1 MSYRTIVI
9 LLLFIIVQV
18 SAFAQPDT
26 LRITADSLTV
36 NDFVPRQLTK
46 SEQISLKIDSLV
58 SQAITSEAFPGCV
71 IHTLYKGEE
80 LFSKSYGFHTY
91 DSLQPMNFYD
101 IFDLASVSKNTGGVL
116 AMMKL
121 YEMGLVR
128 LDDPLKDYVEGFGW
142 NKRGRSTIREAM
154 SHQAGLQSWIKFY
167 EEIKKNNGKYKS
179 KTLAEQQSED
189 YPFKAADGKYVH
201 KDFYQ
206 KIKKMIRRSTY
217 HKEKKYIYS
226 DLFFYLVPEI
236 VTNLTGM
243 GYEEFLRYHYYDSL
257 EAATIGFNPLLN
269 YDASSIVPTEIDTF
283 FRMENI
289 HGTVHD
295 EGAILMKG
303 VSGHAGL
310 FANATDLSRVWQM
323 LLNGG
328 EYDGK
333 RYLKPA
339 TIELFSSYQY
349 PSNDSR
355 RGLGFDKPLLVYD
368 PKLSSVAKDAS
379 VYSFGHSG
387 YTGTFVW
394 VDPMHD
400 LLYIFLS
407 NRVYPSRDHRA
418 IYELNVR
425 PQIHTW
431 LYDLISLESAENVEN
446 FEKN

>member
-26 LRITADSLTV
+26 LKITADSLHT
-36 NDFVPRQLTK
+36 NDSIHRQLTK

-58 SQAITSEAFPGCV
+58 SRAIASEAFPGCV

-310 FANATDLSRVWQM
+310 FANAADLSRVWQM

-328 EYDGK
+328 EYEGK

-431 LYDLISLESAENVEN
+431 LYDLISPESAENVEN

>member
-9 LLLFIIVQV
+9 LLLFINVQV
-18 SAFAQPDT
+18 SALAQSNSLSVAADSIPITDT
-26 LRITADSLTV
+26 LTEQ
-36 NDFVPRQLTK
+36 PTK
-46 SEQISLKIDSLV
+46 LEIISSRIDSLV
-58 SQAITSEAFPGCV
+58 STAIGQEAFPGCV
-71 IHTLYKGEE
+71 IHSLYQGEE

-121 YEMGLVR
+121 YENGLIQ
-128 LDDPLKDYVEGFGW
+128 LDDPIKDYVKGFGW
-142 NKRGRSTIREAM
+142 NKRGKSTIREAM

-167 EEIKKNNGKYKS
+167 EEIKKKNGKYKS
-179 KTLAEQQSED
+179 RTLASQQSEE
-189 YPFKAADGKYVH
+189 YPFKVAEGKYVH
-201 KDFYQ
+201 QDFYK

-236 VTNLTGM
+236 VANLTGM
-243 GYEEFLRYHYYDSL
+243 GYEDFLRYHYYDSL
-257 EAATIGFNPLLN
+257 GAATIGFNPLEN
-269 YDASSIVPTEIDTF
+269 YDASAIVPTEIDTF

-310 FANATDLSRVWQM
+310 FANADDLARVWKM
-323 LLNGG
+323 LLQGG
-328 EYDGK
+328 EYEGR
-333 RYLKPA
+333 RYLKAA

-349 PSNDSR
+349 PSNESR
-355 RGLGFDKPLLVYD
+355 RGLGFDKPLLEYD
-368 PKLSSVAKDAS
+368 PKLSSVAEKAS

-394 VDPMHD
+394 VDPKYD

-407 NRVYPSRDHRA
+407 NRVYPTRDHRA

-425 PQIHTW
+425 PQVHSW
-431 LYDLISLESAENVEN
+431 LYDLILPEDDQNVEN

>member
-1 MSYRTIVI
+1 MSYRTIVF
-9 LLLFIIVQV
+9 LLLFIILQDSV
-18 SAFAQPDT
+18 FAQSDS
-26 LRITADSLTV
+26 LLIQADSTMV
-36 NDFVPRQLTK
+36 SDTIAMEMTPFEITSQ
-46 SEQISLKIDSLV
+46 KIDSLISV
-58 SQAITSEAFPGCV
+58 AIGQEAFPGCV

-80 LFSKSYGFHTY
+80 LFSKTYGFHTY
-91 DSLQPMNFYD
+91 DSIQPMNFYD

-121 YEMGLVR
+121 YEMGLIG
-128 LDDPLKDYVEGFGW
+128 LDDPIKDYVDGFGW

-167 EEIKKNNGKYKS
+167 EEIEKKNGKYRS
-179 KTLAEQQSED
+179 RTLAEEQSED
-189 YPFKAADGKYVH
+189 YPFKASEGKYVH

-206 KIKKMIRRSTY
+206 KIKKMIRHSTY

-236 VTNLTGM
+236 VTNQTGM
-243 GYEEFLRYHYYDSL
+243 GYEEFLRFHYYDSL

-269 YDASSIVPTEIDTF
+269 YDASAIVPTEIDTF

-310 FANATDLSRVWQM
+310 FANASDLSKVWQM

-355 RGLGFDKPLLVYD
+355 RGLGFDKPLLEYD
-368 PKLSSVAKDAS
+368 PKLSSVAKKAS

-394 VDPMHD
+394 VDPMYD

-407 NRVYPSRDHRA
+407 NRVYPTREHRA

-431 LYDLISLESAENVEN
+431 LYDIIQEGNSQKVEN
-446 FEKN
+446 FEKK

>member
-9 LLLFIIVQV
+9 LLLFTIIQV
-18 SAFAQPDT
+18 SAFAQS
-26 LRITADSLTV
+26 DSL
-36 NDFVPRQLTK
+36 
-46 SEQISLKIDSLV
+46 SISLDSVPKIDTIQAQPSKAEMLGAKIDSLV
-58 SQAITSEAFPGCV
+58 AHAIASEAFPGCV

-121 YEMGLVR
+121 YEMGLVQ
-128 LDDPLKDYVEGFGW
+128 LDDPIKDYVKGFGW

-167 EEIKKNNGKYKS
+167 EEIKKKNGKYRS
-179 KTLAEQQSED
+179 RTLAEEQSEE

-206 KIKKMIRRSTY
+206 KIKKMIRHSTY

-243 GYEEFLRYHYYDSL
+243 EYEEFLRYHYYDSL

-269 YDASSIVPTEIDTF
+269 YDPSSIVPTEIDTF

-310 FANATDLSRVWQM
+310 FANASDLSKVWQM

-328 EYDGK
+328 EYKGK

-355 RGLGFDKPLLVYD
+355 RGLGFDKPLLEYD
-368 PKLSSVAKDAS
+368 PKLSSVAERAS

-431 LYDLISLESAENVEN
+431 LYEMVLPESVQKVEN

>member
-1 MSYRTIVI
+1 MSYRTIVF
-9 LLLFIIVQV
+9 LLLFINVQV
-18 SAFAQPDT
+18 SAFAQS
-26 LRITADSLTV
+26 DSLTLNV
-36 NDFVPRQLTK
+36 DSITVDTIQEDLSKFQSMDF
-46 SEQISLKIDSLV
+46 KIDSLIH
-58 SQAITSEAFPGCV
+58 QAIAAEAFPGCV

-121 YEMGLVR
+121 YELGLIR
-128 LDDPLKDYVEGFGW
+128 LDAPIKDYVEGFW
-142 NKRGRSTIREAM
+142 LNRRGKSTIREAL

-167 EEIKKNNGKYKS
+167 EEIEKKNGTYKAR
-179 KTLAEQQSED
+179 TLADQQSED
-189 YPFKAADGKYVH
+189 YPFKAAEGKYVH
-201 KDFYQ
+201 KDFYK
-206 KIKKMIRRSTY
+206 KIKRMIKRSTY

-257 EAATIGFNPLLN
+257 KAATIGFNPLTN
-269 YDASSIVPTEIDTF
+269 FEASSIVPTEIDTF

-310 FANATDLSRVWQM
+310 FANASDLARVWQM

-328 EYDGK
+328 VFQGK
-333 RYLKPA
+333 RYLKAA

-355 RGLGFDKPLLVYD
+355 RGLGFDKPLLEYD
-368 PKLSSVAKDAS
+368 AKVSSVARAAS

-394 VDPMHD
+394 VDPKYE

-407 NRVYPSRDHRA
+407 NRVYPSREHRA

-431 LYDLISLESAENVEN
+431 LYDLILSKNAQNVEN
-446 FEKN
+446 LEKN